1 MKAVKTDRGV
11 LLKGSDLD
19 ICKTFDCGQCFRFE
33 NIGDNCVAGVAFGKR
48 LVLKDTDD
56 GVLLEGVSE
65 EEYEAVWKDY
75 LDMDRDYEGINRSLS
90 SYEKLQTA
98 AATGYGIHILNQEPW
113 EALCSFIISQNN
125 NIPRIKKIIEKLC
138 RLYGEEIEGD
148 VYAFPTP
155 AALLAAGEDG
165 VSQSGCGFRTRYILG
180 AAAQVES
187 GELIPDELIGLSY
200 GQAFERL
207 LQLKGV
213 GPKVANCV
221 LLFGLRHTEAFPVDV
236 WIKRVMEKYF
246 EPNFDPAVFGN
257 YAGIA
262 QQYLFY
268 NERYQPK
275 K

>member
-11 LLKGSDLD
+11 LLKDSDLD
-19 ICKTFDCGQCFRFE
+19 IYKTFDCGQCFRFE
-33 NIGDNCVAGVAFGKR
+33 SVGEDCVAGVAFGKR
-48 LVLKDTDD
+48 LVLKNTPE
-56 GVLLEGVSE
+56 GVLLEGVSA

-138 RLYGEEIEGD
+138 RLYGKEIKGG

-155 AALLAAGEDG
+155 AALLAAGEEG
-165 VSQSGCGFRTRYILG
+165 VAQSGCGFRTRYILG

-187 GELIPDELIGLSY
+187 GELIPDELMGLSY

-246 EPNFDPAVFGN
+246 EPDFDPAVFGS